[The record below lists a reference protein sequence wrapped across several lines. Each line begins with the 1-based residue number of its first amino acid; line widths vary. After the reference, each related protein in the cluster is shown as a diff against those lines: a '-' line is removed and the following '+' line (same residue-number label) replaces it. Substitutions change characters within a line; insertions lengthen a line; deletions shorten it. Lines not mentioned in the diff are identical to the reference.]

1 MKHSTTLM
9 LALAVTLAGCGED
22 TEAPSAGQGG
32 EAVKIFYDQR
42 ASAHKSLDPPR
53 QFDAASADIIMN
65 VYDTLL
71 EYHYLARPYR
81 LAPNLVSE
89 LPLTQKLP
97 TCVCRR

>member
-1 MKHSTTLM
+1 MKHSMTL
-9 LALAVTLAGCGED
+9 LAALAVTLAGCGD
-22 TEAPSAGQGG
+22 DAGVPSAGQGG
-32 EAVKIFYDQR
+32 EALKIFYNHR

-53 QFDAASADIIMN
+53 QFDSASSDLIMN

-89 LPLTQKLP
+89 LPEKKEDG
-97 TCVCRR
+97 